1 MLKMAKTVF
10 VDTSPTAINGKR
22 RRKPHYVYDGERVF
36 QVNKLTKL
44 KNVDEVFIDTL
55 FPEIYEEVLEL
66 LKRGVKVYL
75 LKDTHILKK
84 LRMENNMEKSDEN
97 DSILLSKIPR
107 DGFRLLTA
115 QEMEKRTKLRPLI
128 NKYELLSKRI
138 KTLKTWINRDGYEYK
153 LKDDVRLMEK
163 DKEEVAKKII
173 ETLSNDVIYKEV
185 CRLLGLRD
193 SVEVAILTI
202 ELPLHLP
209 LNTLKK
215 IVGLTPNRNDGRFNH
230 DLREH
235 LSQLA
240 TSVYMNVKRWK
251 DKWEVPEEFR
261 EVIDSLPYRKAVYK
275 LQSRILKMFR
285 KAYFLADN
293 QTTNNPTGR

>member
-1 MLKMAKTVF
+1 VLKMAKTVF